1 MKKFLALLLI
11 VLAVQCTKW
20 NKKNHQESVPFEQ
33 ITDFVQA
40 TLDVFNIPGL
50 AISITKDDEI
60 VYLEAFGVRNIETQ
74 EQLEPEHFFHFA
86 SVSKPFVATAIM
98 QLVEQKKISLDD
110 RLTTHLPYFKISDD
124 RYKSIT
130 IRQLLNHTSGLGDVR
145 DYEWESPRY
154 EVGAAEDYVK
164 SLTKERLQFTPGT
177 DWAYSNLAFD
187 IMGDVIAKVSGMPFE
202 TFIKRNIFTPL
213 DMEHSSFI
221 YPEISKKLRTKPHV
235 WKGVTII
242 SDIYPYNRIHAPSS
256 TLNSSVFEMSHW
268 AIANLN
274 KGRYKNSR
282 ILSEDSYELLW
293 ANSVTLQNRPKI
305 GLGWFLGEYKGSKLV
320 AHSGSDLGYSSNFV
334 MLADSNISVVIAS
347 NYTHTP
353 VDKIA
358 KGILEILLGHQP
370 KVPKQHI
377 GVPFIEI
384 YKKEGIEAAIDFF
397 EKAKEDTLKSRHYIF
412 DEKGLTEIGHYADR
426 LGLMDEAV
434 VLFEFNAELNPN
446 SVDAHNQLGQIL
458 LKTNKMERAKDSF
471 KKTLEIDPKNDFAIK
486 KINALNDTKDK

>member
-1 MKKFLALLLI
+1 MKRLLTLLLI
-11 VLAVQCTKW
+11 VLSVQCTKW
-20 NKKNHQESVPFEQ
+20 DKENHQENLPREQ
-33 ITDFVQA
+33 ITTFIQT

-50 AISITKDDEI
+50 AISITRDDEI
-60 VYLEAFGVRNIETQ
+60 VYLGAFGVRNIETR
-74 EQLEPEHFFHFA
+74 EQLKPEHFFHFA

-110 RLTTHLPYFKISDD
+110 KLTTHLPYFKIDDD
-124 RYKSIT
+124 RYKTIT

-145 DYEWESPRY
+145 DYEWETPRY
-154 EVGAAEDYVK
+154 EVNAAEDYVK

-187 IMGDVIAKVSGMPFE
+187 MMGDVIAKVSGMPFE
-202 TFIKRNIFTPL
+202 TFIKRNIFAPL
-213 DMEHSSFI
+213 DMENSSFI
-221 YPEISKKLRTKPHV
+221 YPEIPKELTTKPHV
-235 WKGVTII
+235 WKGSVTM

-256 TLNSSVFEMSHW
+256 TLNSSVLEMSHW

-282 ILSEDSYELLW
+282 ILNEDSYELLW

-320 AHSGSDLGYSSNFV
+320 AHGGGDLGYSSNFV
-334 MLADSNISVVIAS
+334 MLVDSNVSVVIAS

-353 VDKIA
+353 VDEIT
-358 KGILEILLGHQP
+358 KGILDILLGHQP
-370 KVPKQHI
+370 KVPKQYI

-384 YKKEGIEAAIDFF
+384 YKKDGIKAAIDFF
-397 EKAKEDTLKSRHYIF
+397 EKAKEDTLKSKHYIF

-426 LGLMDEAV
+426 LGLMDEAA
-434 VLFEFNAELNPN
+434 VLFEFNAALNPN
-446 SVDAHNQLGQIL
+446 SVNAHNQLGRIL
-458 LKTNKMERAKDSF
+458 LKTNQRERAKNSF

-486 KINALNDTKDK
+486 KINALNDIEDK